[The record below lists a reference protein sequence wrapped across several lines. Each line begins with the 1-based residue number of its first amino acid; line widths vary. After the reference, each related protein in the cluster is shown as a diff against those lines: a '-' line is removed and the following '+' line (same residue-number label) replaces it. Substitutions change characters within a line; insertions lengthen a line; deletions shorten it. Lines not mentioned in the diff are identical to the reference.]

1 MHRPRIAR
9 LPVESFFLMDFGP
22 AAFSGLTDPDRAR
35 ALFRRNVQRVEV
47 ETHSYCNR
55 RCGYCPNAAGDR
67 LGPNVRMAEALYAR
81 IVGDLASIGFSGALV
96 LSHYNEPLADRSI
109 VARIAQARAALP
121 GAQILIYTNGD
132 YLTPALVDDLAQA
145 GLSYMHL
152 SIHMRP
158 DDIYS
163 DLYAIDRISEICA
176 RIGRPVKMKAVRGG
190 EFMTGRIPH
199 GSIDIEIRA
208 LNYWKTGQDR
218 GGLIAGMDRPANRTA
233 PCFFPFAHFYV
244 GYTGDVVPCCHLRGD
259 TPAHAPYVTAKV
271 QADAPIFLAYASEAA
286 ARWRR
291 SMTGRKL
298 RAAPCATCTAGAPQ
312 AGSPLEA
319 AMIAAEPREM
329 LTGA

>member
-1 MHRPRIAR
+1 
-9 LPVESFFLMDFGP
+9 
-22 AAFSGLTDPDRAR
+22 
-35 ALFRRNVQRVEV
+35 
-47 ETHSYCNR
+47 
-55 RCGYCPNAAGDR
+55 
-67 LGPNVRMAEALYAR
+67 
-81 IVGDLASIGFSGALV
+81 
-96 LSHYNEPLADRSI
+96 
-109 VARIAQARAALP
+109 
-121 GAQILIYTNGD
+121 
-132 YLTPALVDDLAQA
+132 
-145 GLSYMHL
+145 
-152 SIHMRP
+152 
-158 DDIYS
+158 
-163 DLYAIDRISEICA
+163 
-176 RIGRPVKMKAVRGG
+176 MKAVRGG

-218 GGLIAGMDRPANRTA
+218 GGLIEGMDRPANRTA

-244 GYTGDVVPCCHLRGD
+244 GYTGDVVPCCQLRGD
-259 TPAHAPYVTAKV
+259 TPAHAPSVTAKV

-319 AMIAAEPREM
+319 AMIAAEPGEM